1 MMKTVMIEHAGQGHY
16 TVRMQ
21 SFKQLRK
28 PTDKIACSQDRTAI
42 ICAMTPVSYLDI
54 LRRTK
59 KNNCGKCGHP
69 TCMAFAVA
77 VAKTGAD
84 PGHCPDLDLTGLP
97 LAAPEAE
104 TIEDLTRQRD
114 LILIDHLRIN
124 VSHLD
129 FAALAGPLGARWS
142 DNDPDTLFFSYLD
155 HAVRFGR
162 NTVLLDGV
170 EPEDPRDQILLYNY
184 VASGGGRRP
193 ANDWLGLESLP
204 NSISKVKTLET
215 YSEKP
220 LAELFAGRKP
230 DCILTICQKLGGYP
244 TPDAPAS
251 LSVIIPVLPMVPHY
265 LLYWDEEP
273 EDGFAARTKLLF
285 DRHVLDFL
293 DLESLVFSA
302 ERLADRLAELIT
314 VT

>member
-1 MMKTVMIEHAGQGHY
+1 
-16 TVRMQ
+16 
-21 SFKQLRK
+21 
-28 PTDKIACSQDRTAI
+28 
-42 ICAMTPVSYLDI
+42 MTPVSYLDI

-84 PGHCPDLDLTGLP
+84 PGRCPDLDLTGLP

-104 TIEDLTRQRD
+104 TIDDLARQRD
-114 LILIDHLRIN
+114 LTLIDHLRGKVN
-124 VSHLD
+124 ALD
-129 FAALAGPLGARWS
+129 FASLAGPLGARWS
-142 DNDPDTLFFSYLD
+142 DKDPDTLFFSYLGRT
-155 HAVRFGR
+155 VRFDR
-162 NTVLLDGV
+162 NTILLDGV

-184 VASGGGRRP
+184 VSSGGGRRP

-220 LAELFAGRKP
+220 LAELFAGQRP
-230 DCILTICQKLGGYP
+230 DRILGFCQKLGGIADR
-244 TPDAPAS
+244 DAAAS
-251 LSVIIPVLPMVPHY
+251 LGVIIPVLPMVPLY
-265 LLYWDEEP
+265 LLFWDEEP
-273 EDGFAARTKLLF
+273 EDGFAARVKLLF

-314 VT
+314 GT

>member
-1 MMKTVMIEHAGQGHY
+1 MLDRAIIPSACKVLNNF
-16 TVRMQ
+16 V
-21 SFKQLRK
+21 S
-28 PTDKIACSQDRTAI
+28 PTDKTACCQDRPAI

-84 PGHCPDLDLTGLP
+84 PGRCPYLDLTGLP
-97 LAAPEAE
+97 AAAPEAE
-104 TIEDLTRQRD
+104 TIDDLARQRD
-114 LILIDHLRIN
+114 LTLIDHLRTK

-129 FAALAGPLGARWS
+129 FAALTGPLGVRWS
-142 DNDPDTLFFSYLD
+142 DNDPDTLYFSYLD

-162 NTVLLDGV
+162 NTILLDGA

-184 VASGGGRRP
+184 ISSGGGHRP

-204 NSISKVKTLET
+204 NSISKVKTLEK
-215 YSEKP
+215 YSEKR
-220 LAELFAGRKP
+220 LAELFSGRKP
-230 DCILTICQKLGGYP
+230 EWIYGLCQKLGGIAD
-244 TPDAPAS
+244 PDAAAS
-251 LSVIIPVLPMVPHY
+251 LGVIIPVLPMVPHY
-265 LLYWDEEP
+265 LLFWEEEP
-273 EDGFAARTKLLF
+273 EDGFAARVKLLF

-302 ERLADRLAELIT
+302 ERLADRLAELT
-314 VT
+314 AVT

>member
-1 MMKTVMIEHAGQGHY
+1 
-16 TVRMQ
+16 
-21 SFKQLRK
+21 
-28 PTDKIACSQDRTAI
+28 
-42 ICAMTPVSYLDI
+42 MTPVSYLDI

-59 KNNCGKCGHP
+59 KNNCGACGYS

-84 PGHCPDLDLTGLP
+84 PGRCPDLDLTDMP
-97 LAAPEAE
+97 VSAPEAE
-104 TIEDLTRQRD
+104 NIDDLARQRD
-114 LILIDHLRIN
+114 LTLIDHLRTKIAP
-124 VSHLD
+124 LD
-129 FAALAGPLGARWS
+129 LAALAGPLGARWS
-142 DNDPDTLFFSYLD
+142 ADHPDVLSFSYLGRM
-155 HAVRFGR
+155 VRFGR
-162 NTVLLDGV
+162 NTILLDGT
-170 EPEDPRDQILLYNY
+170 EPEDPRDQILLCNY

-215 YSEKP
+215 YGEKR
-220 LAELFAGRKP
+220 LADLFSGRQP
-230 DCILTICQKLGGYP
+230 DYLLGLLEKIGGIAEP
-244 TPDAPAS
+244 NAAAS
-251 LSVIIPVLPMVPHY
+251 LGVIIPVLPMVPQF
-265 LLYWDEEP
+265 LLFWDAEP

-302 ERLADRLAELIT
+302 ERLADRLAEMIT